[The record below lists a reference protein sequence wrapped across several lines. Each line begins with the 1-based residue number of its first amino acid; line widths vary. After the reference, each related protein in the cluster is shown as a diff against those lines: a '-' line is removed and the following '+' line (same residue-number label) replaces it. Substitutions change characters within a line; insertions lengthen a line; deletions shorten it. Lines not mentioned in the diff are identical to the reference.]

1 MMVSYIIIEDERP
14 AYEELKRMVS
24 QMRPDYRLAGWAD
37 SIEQAGMLMSSG
49 NVDLIF
55 MDIHL
60 ADGLAFDLF
69 ADMECEIPVVF
80 TTAYDRY
87 ALDAFRAGGI
97 DYLLKPIE
105 EDELETSL
113 RRFEKGLVKRI
124 DGNDVLLRKRFK
136 VKVGEGYRHIPVEEV
151 AFFHAEDK
159 CTFVTLLNSRTYIVE
174 SALDAIEGQLDRFR
188 FFRISRSHI
197 VNIDAIVRCSK
208 LFGGRLRLHVAVDGD
223 PDITVSRARAA
234 AFLEWYDGLV

>member
-1 MMVSYIIIEDERP
+1 MVSYIIIEDERP

-69 ADMECEIPVVF
+69 AGMECEIPVVF

-113 RRFEKGLVKRI
+113 RRFEKGLVKRM

-136 VKVGEGYRHIPVEEV
+136 VKVGDGYRHIPVEEV

-159 CTFVTLLNSRTYIVE
+159 CTFVTLLNRRTYIVE

-234 AFLEWYDGLV
+234 AFLEWYDGLI

>member
-24 QMRPDYRLAGWAD
+24 QMRPEYRLAGWAD
-37 SIEQAGMLMSSG
+37 SIEQAWMLMSSG

-69 ADMECEIPVVF
+69 AGMECEIPVVF

-136 VKVGEGYRHIPVEEV
+136 VKVGDGYRHVPVEEV

-174 SALDAIEGQLDRFR
+174 SALDAIESQLDRFR